1 MKLVIFK
8 SMINI
13 CQHIM
18 VIFLVSAFVSSNVM
32 AVNIPIKLSGIVHVP
47 PCVVNNGENIN
58 IFFGDISVSD
68 VSNERNIRKMT
79 IPVTCEY
86 SQGTAYVKV
95 TGPKLGSNINVLA
108 TNVAHFGI
116 ALFQGDGTAIKLVL
130 GEGKAS
136 GTGTIG
142 YPVTSGISGQGKG
155 TFTFTAVPFKDGSF
169 DLNAGEFTA
178 SANMQITYL

>member
-1 MKLVIFK
+1 
-8 SMINI
+8 
-13 CQHIM
+13 
-18 VIFLVSAFVSSNVM
+18 M

-47 PCVVNNGENIN
+47 PCVVNKGENIN
-58 IFFGDISVSD
+58 VFFGDISVSD
-68 VSNERNIRKMT
+68 VENERNVREIT

-86 SQGTAYVKV
+86 SQGTTYVKV
-95 TGPKLGSNINVLA
+95 TGPQLGSNINVLA
-108 TNVAHFGI
+108 TNVSHFGI

-130 GEGKAS
+130 GEGKVS

-142 YPVTSGISGQGKG
+142 YPVTFGISGQGNG